1 MTRCHAARVPHSHL
15 LSPSV
20 LQVKIWFQNRRSKYK
35 KMMKAAQQA
44 GGGHNNNNSG
54 GGGGLPPAGSH
65 TSLPGAHS
73 PQPPHMGG
81 ESSKLPTQF

>member
-1 MTRCHAARVPHSHL
+1 MPC
-15 LSPSV
+15 V

-44 GGGHNNNNSG
+44 GGPHNNNNNNG
-54 GGGGLPPAGSH
+54 GGGSGLQGGPHNA
-65 TSLPGAHS
+65 LPGPHS

-81 ESSKLPTQF
+81 ESSKLTTSFYF